1 LGDFHIM
8 ADDIADTVRRIVV
21 QYQAAR
27 RRVERREQGRI
38 DFVQPVQVVTASGQE
53 LVLLS
58 RDISPTGIRLIGTC
72 RLLGQLV
79 TIRVPLGT
87 GHASFQAR
95 ILWTCPVGD
104 DLVENGG
111 TFLSSSTPG

>member
-1 LGDFHIM
+1 LGVFLIM
-8 ADDIADTVRRIVV
+8 ADDIADTVRRVV
-21 QYQAAR
+21 EQYQAAR

-38 DFVQPVQVVTASGQE
+38 DFVQPVLVITASGQE
-53 LVLLS
+53 LTLMS

-79 TIRVPLGT
+79 TVRVPLGA
-87 GHASFQAR
+87 GHASFQTR

-111 TFLSSSTPG
+111 TFLSSSSG